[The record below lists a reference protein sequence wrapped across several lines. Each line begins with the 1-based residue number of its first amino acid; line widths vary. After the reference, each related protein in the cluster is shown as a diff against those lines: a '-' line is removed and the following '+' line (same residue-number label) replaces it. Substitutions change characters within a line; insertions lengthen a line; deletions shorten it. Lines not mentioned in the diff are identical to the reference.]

1 MDRLRVLIAD
11 DYADTA
17 QSLAMLLSLA
27 GNSLAQVNPQSD
39 TQQKKDPGPIN
50 TQSKGGAP
58 ASSPQGETP
67 PGMQSNPQGSG
78 KAAPPGPAEE
88 AKK

>member
-1 MDRLRVLIAD
+1 MRSVLLSA
-11 DYADTA
+11 AV
-17 QSLAMLLSLA
+17 LLSLT
-27 GNSLAQVNPQSD
+27 GNSLSQGNPQSD
-39 TQQKKDPGPIN
+39 PQKKDPGPIN

-88 AKK
+88 KKK

>member
-1 MDRLRVLIAD
+1 MRHLLLSA
-11 DYADTA
+11 
-17 QSLAMLLSLA
+17 AMLLSLA
-27 GNSLAQVNPQSD
+27 GNSLAQVYPQSD